1 MNEADTRAELIDKQL
16 EAAGWI
22 TSAETGVRVRRE
34 FNINDGEIRAS
45 GIRTGRLIA
54 DYILEYQN
62 IKLAVVEAKSNELDV
77 SEGVAQAKLYAQK
90 LRLHSSYAANGK
102 EIYEIDFKGN
112 SEGKISVFPSPQEL
126 WDRTF
131 GKPNKWQERFNAVP
145 FEDNNGTKQPRYY
158 QELAVNRA
166 VEAIANDEDKVLLNL
181 ATGTGKTFVSF
192 QIAWKLFKSRWTKQ
206 KDGKRQPRILFL
218 ADRNILA
225 NQAYLD
231 FGAFDANAL
240 VRINPGDIAKRGE
253 VPKNGSVFFT
263 IFQTFMSGEKD
274 DYYFGKYEPDFFD
287 LIIID
292 ECHRGGANDES
303 TWRGILDYFSHAV
316 HLGLTATPKRADNA
330 NTYDYFGEPVFTYS
344 LKEGIQDGF
353 LTPFKVKRIQ
363 TTIDEYV
370 YTSDD
375 EVIEGDV
382 DEGRV
387 YTETDFN
394 KRIVIEDRER
404 KRVQDMLA
412 NMNQNEKT
420 IVFCANQAHA
430 GMVRDL
436 INQEAESTSVDY
448 CVRVTA
454 NDGAIGDTYLKQ
466 FQDNDKSIPTI
477 LTTSQKLTTGVDA
490 RNVRNVVLL
499 RPVNSMIEFKQIIGR
514 GTRLFEGKHYFT
526 ILDFVNAYKLFRDP
540 GWDGDG
546 ICATCSEDPCVCE
559 SAVRV
564 CATCNEKPCV
574 CEKQKKICDECGQ
587 SPCICEHKKEKKIR
601 IKLSDGKVRELQS
614 MSSTYFYVDGK
625 PISAEEFLK
634 RLFDTLKLPDL
645 LGSEEELRRLWANPM
660 TRNELLNKLEGAGCH
675 VDDLRKL
682 QELIN
687 AQDSDLFDVLEYI
700 AYAKAPIT
708 RAARAE
714 TNKDNIYN
722 LLNDKQREFVS
733 YVLRNYVEVGV
744 DELDVSKL
752 STVLTAKYGSINAA
766 QQELG
771 SVQEIQSTFV
781 GFQAE
786 LYRDEVA

>member
-16 EAAGWI
+16 EASGWI

-54 DYILEYQN
+54 DYILEYKN
-62 IKLAVVEAKSNELDV
+62 IKLAVVEAKSNEIDV
-77 SEGVAQAKLYAQK
+77 SEGVMQAKLYAHK
-90 LRLHSSYAANGK
+90 LRLHSGYAANGK

-112 SEGKISVFPSPQEL
+112 SEGKVAAFPSPQEL
-126 WDRTF
+126 WERIHGET
-131 GKPNKWQERFNAVP
+131 NEWQERFNAVP
-145 FEDNNGTKQPRYY
+145 FEDNGGTKQPRYY

-166 VEAIANDEDKVLLNL
+166 VEAIANDKDRVLLTL
-181 ATGTGKTFVSF
+181 ATGTGKTFISF

-240 VRINPGDIAKRGE
+240 VRINPSDIAKRGE

-263 IFQTFMSGEKD
+263 IFQTFMSGED
-274 DYYFGKYEPDFFD
+274 GEQHFGKYEPDFFD
-287 LIIID
+287 LVIID

-303 TWRGILDYFSHAV
+303 TWRGILDYFSSAV
-316 HLGLTATPKRADNA
+316 HLGLTATPKRTDNA
-330 NTYDYFGEPVFTYS
+330 DTYDYFGEPVFTYS
-344 LKEGIQDGF
+344 LKEGVQDGF

-370 YTSDD
+370 YTADD
-375 EVIEGDV
+375 EVIEGEV
-382 DEGRV
+382 DEGHV
-387 YTETDFN
+387 YKESDFN
-394 KRIVIEDRER
+394 KRIVIEERER
-404 KRVQDMLA
+404 KRIQDMLA

-430 GMVRDL
+430 AMVRDL
-436 INQEAESTSVDY
+436 INQEADSTSVDY

-490 RNVRNVVLL
+490 RNVRNIVLL
-499 RPVNSMIEFKQIIGR
+499 REVNSMIEFKQIIGR

-526 ILDFVNAYKLFRDP
+526 ILDFVNAYHLFNDAE
-540 GWDGDG
+540 WDGEPVEPESP
-546 ICATCSEDPCVCE
+546 TEPKSPKDPKE
-559 SAVRV
+559 PREPKDP
-564 CATCNEKPCV
+564 ND
-574 CEKQKKICDECGQ
+574 DE
-587 SPCICEHKKEKKIR
+587 PKTPKLR

-614 MSSTYFYVDGK
+614 MSSTFFYVDGK

-634 RLFDTLKLPDL
+634 RLFDTLKLPEL
-645 LGSEEELRRLWANPM
+645 LGSEEQLRKLWANPM
-660 TRNELLNKLEGAGCH
+660 TRRELLKKLEGAGCH

-682 QELIN
+682 QELIS
-687 AQDSDLFDVLEYI
+687 AEDSDLFDVLEYI
-700 AYAKAPIT
+700 AYAKPPTT
-708 RAARAE
+708 RAARVE
-714 TNKDNIYN
+714 TNRDNIYN
-722 LLNDKQREFVS
+722 LLNDKQREFVG
-733 YVLRNYVEVGV
+733 YILRNYIKEGV
-744 DELDVSKL
+744 DELDMNKL
-752 STVLTAKYGSINAA
+752 GMILNAKYGGLHNA
-766 QQELG
+766 QSELG
-771 SVQEIQSTFV
+771 DVNTIKEIFIDSQILLYQES
-781 GFQAE
+781 A
-786 LYRDEVA
+786 

>member
-16 EAAGWI
+16 EAAGWV

-34 FNINDGEIRAS
+34 FNINEGEIKAS

-54 DYILEYQN
+54 DYILEYNN
-62 IKLAVVEAKSNELDV
+62 IKLAVVEAKSDELEV

-112 SEGKISVFPSPQEL
+112 SEGKIAAFPTPKEL
-126 WDRTF
+126 WERTF
-131 GKPNKWQERFNAVP
+131 AEANEWQERFNAVP

-166 VEAIANDEDKVLLNL
+166 TGAIADNNQRVLLTL
-181 ATGTGKTFVSF
+181 ATGTGKTFIAF
-192 QIAWKLFKSRWTKQ
+192 QIAWKLFKSRWTQQ
-206 KDGKRQPRILFL
+206 KDGKRQPRVLFL

-231 FGAFDANAL
+231 FGAFDEAAL

-263 IFQTFMSGEKD
+263 IFQTFMSGEEGKQ
-274 DYYFGKYEPDFFD
+274 YFGEYEPDFFD

-303 TWRGILDYFSHAV
+303 SWRGILDYFSSAV
-316 HLGLTATPKRADNA
+316 HLGLTATPKRTDNA
-330 NTYDYFGEPVFTYS
+330 DTYDYFGEPVFTYS

-370 YTSDD
+370 YTPDD
-375 EVIEGDV
+375 EIIEGEV
-382 DEGRV
+382 DEGHV
-387 YTETDFN
+387 YTESDFN
-394 KRIVIEDRER
+394 KRIVIEERER

-412 NMNQNEKT
+412 NINQNEKT
-420 IVFCANQAHA
+420 IVFCATQPHA

-436 INQEAESTSVDY
+436 INQETGNTSVDY

-454 NDGAIGDTYLKQ
+454 DDGAIGDTYLKQ

-490 RNVRNVVLL
+490 RNVRNIVLL
-499 RPVNSMIEFKQIIGR
+499 RPINSMIEFKQIIGR
-514 GTRLFEGKHYFT
+514 GTRLFEGKYFFT
-526 ILDFVNAYKLFRDP
+526 IVDFVNAYHLFNDEEWDGEPIEPEIKEPWTPGDPKEPSEPGDP
-540 GWDGDG
+540 GD
-546 ICATCSEDPCVCE
+546 EDK
-559 SAVRV
+559 A
-564 CATCNEKPCV
+564 KP
-574 CEKQKKICDECGQ
+574 
-587 SPCICEHKKEKKIR
+587 KIR

-634 RLFDTLKLPDL
+634 RLFDTLKLPEL
-645 LGSEEELRRLWANPM
+645 LGSEEELRGLWSNPR
-660 TRNELLNKLEGAGCH
+660 TRKELLKKLEDAGCH
-675 VDDLRKL
+675 KEDLKKL

-687 AQDSDLFDVLEYI
+687 AENSDLFDVLEYI
-700 AYAKAPIT
+700 AYAKTPVS
-708 RAARAE
+708 RAARVQ
-714 TNKDNIYN
+714 TNEDNIYN
-722 LLNDKQREFVS
+722 LLNKKQRDFVAF
-733 YVLRNYVEVGV
+733 VLRNYIEQGV
-744 DELDVSKL
+744 DELDIGRL
-752 STVLTAKYGSINAA
+752 STVLTSKYGSVHAA

-771 SVQEIQSTFV
+771 TVEEIQSTFV
-781 GFQAE
+781 DFQQH
-786 LYRDEVA
+786 LYQATG

>member
-62 IKLAVVEAKSNELDV
+62 IKLAVVEAKSDELDV

-112 SEGKISVFPSPQEL
+112 SEGKVSAFPSPQKL

-131 GKPNKWQERFNAVP
+131 AKPNEWQERFNAVP

-274 DYYFGKYEPDFFD
+274 NYYFGKYEPDFFD

-436 INQEAESTSVDY
+436 INQEADSTSVDY

-526 ILDFVNAYKLFRDP
+526 ILDFVNAYHLFNDP
-540 GWDGDG
+540 EWDGEPVEPIDG
-546 ICATCSEDPCVCE
+546 GRGEGSEE
-559 SAVRV
+559 RQ
-564 CATCNEKPCV
+564 ER
-574 CEKQKKICDECGQ
+574 KKRD
-587 SPCICEHKKEKKIR
+587 KEDIDTPKEPKLR

-634 RLFDTLKLPDL
+634 RLFDTLKLPEL

-660 TRNELLNKLEGAGCH
+660 TRNELLKKLEGAGCH

-781 GFQAE
+781 DFQAE

>member
-16 EAAGWI
+16 EASGWI

-54 DYILEYQN
+54 DYILEYNN

-90 LRLHSSYAANGK
+90 LRLHASYAANGK

-112 SEGKISVFPSPQEL
+112 TEGKVSAFPSPQEL
-126 WDRTF
+126 WERIH
-131 GKPNKWQERFNAVP
+131 GEPNEWQQRLNAVA

-166 VEAIANDEDKVLLNL
+166 VEAIANDKDRVLLTL
-181 ATGTGKTFVSF
+181 ATGTGKTFISF

-240 VRINPGDIAKRGE
+240 VRINPSDIVKRGE

-263 IFQTFMSGEKD
+263 IFQTFMSGKD
-274 DYYFGKYEPDFFD
+274 GEQHFGKYEPDFFD
-287 LIIID
+287 LVIID

-303 TWRGILDYFSHAV
+303 TWRGILDYFSSAV
-316 HLGLTATPKRADNA
+316 HLGLTATPKRTGNAD
-330 NTYDYFGEPVFTYS
+330 TYDYFGEPVFTYS

-375 EVIEGDV
+375 EIIEGEV
-382 DEGRV
+382 REGHV
-387 YTETDFN
+387 YEEKDFN
-394 KRIVIEDRER
+394 KNIVIEERER

-420 IVFCANQAHA
+420 IVFCASQEHA
-430 GMVRDL
+430 GLVRNL
-436 INQEAESTSVDY
+436 INQEADSTSVDY

-454 NDGAIGDTYLKQ
+454 NDGSIGDTYLKQ

-490 RNVRNVVLL
+490 RNVRNIVLL

-526 ILDFVNAYKLFRDP
+526 ILDFVNAYHLFNDAE
-540 GWDGDG
+540 WDGEP
-546 ICATCSEDPCVCE
+546 IEPEAPIEPKTPRSPSEPREPKNPGDD
-559 SAVRV
+559 
-564 CATCNEKPCV
+564 
-574 CEKQKKICDECGQ
+574 DE
-587 SPCICEHKKEKKIR
+587 PKTPKLR

-634 RLFDTLKLPDL
+634 RLFDTLNLPEL
-645 LGSEEELRRLWANPM
+645 LGSEEELRKLWANPM
-660 TRNELLNKLEGAGCH
+660 TRRELLKKLEGAGCH

-682 QELIN
+682 QELIS

-700 AYAKAPIT
+700 AYAKPPTT
-708 RAARAE
+708 RAARVE

-722 LLNDKQREFVS
+722 LLNDKQREFVG
-733 YVLRNYVEVGV
+733 YVLRNYVDVGV
-744 DELDVSKL
+744 DELDVGKL
-752 STVLTAKYGSINAA
+752 STVLTAKYGSIHAA
-766 QQELG
+766 QEQLG
-771 SVQEIQSTFV
+771 SVTDIQKTFV
-781 GFQAE
+781 DFQAE
-786 LYRDEVA
+786 LYADVAS

>member
-16 EAAGWI
+16 EASGWI

-62 IKLAVVEAKSNELDV
+62 IKLAVVEAKSDELDV

-90 LRLHSSYAANGK
+90 LRLHASYAANGK

-112 SEGKISVFPSPQEL
+112 SEGKVAVFPSPQEL

-131 GKPNKWQERFNAVP
+131 GKPNEWQERFNAVP

-240 VRINPGDIAKRGE
+240 VRINPGDIAQRGE

-274 DYYFGKYEPDFFD
+274 NYYFGKYEPDFFD

-303 TWRGILDYFSHAV
+303 TWRDILDYFSHAV
-316 HLGLTATPKRADNA
+316 HLGLTATPKRTDNA

-436 INQEAESTSVDY
+436 INQEADSTSFDY

-526 ILDFVNAYKLFRDP
+526 ILDFVNAYHLFNDP
-540 GWDGDG
+540 EWDGEPVEPIDG
-546 ICATCSEDPCVCE
+546 GRGEGSEE
-559 SAVRV
+559 RQ
-564 CATCNEKPCV
+564 ER
-574 CEKQKKICDECGQ
+574 KKRD
-587 SPCICEHKKEKKIR
+587 KEDIDTPKEPKLR

-634 RLFDTLKLPDL
+634 RLFDTLKLPEL

-660 TRNELLNKLEGAGCH
+660 TRNELLKKLEGAGCH

-700 AYAKAPIT
+700 AYAKPPIT

-714 TNKDNIYN
+714 TNKENIYN

-744 DELDVSKL
+744 DELNVSKL

-781 GFQAE
+781 DFQAE

>member
-16 EAAGWI
+16 EASGWI

-62 IKLAVVEAKSNELDV
+62 IKLAVVEAKSDELDV

-90 LRLHSSYAANGK
+90 LRLQSSYAANGK

-112 SEGKISVFPSPQEL
+112 SEGKVKSFPSPQEL
-126 WDRTF
+126 WERIH
-131 GKPNKWQERFNAVP
+131 GKPNVWQEAFNAVP

-166 VEAIANDEDKVLLNL
+166 VEAIANDKDRVLLTL
-181 ATGTGKTFVSF
+181 ATGTGKTFISF

-240 VRINPGDIAKRGE
+240 VRINPNDIAKRGE

-263 IFQTFMSGEKD
+263 IFQTFMSGEEGEQH
-274 DYYFGKYEPDFFD
+274 FGKYEPDFFD
-287 LIIID
+287 LVIID

-303 TWRGILDYFSHAV
+303 TWRGILDYFSSAV
-316 HLGLTATPKRADNA
+316 HLGLTATPKRTDNA
-330 NTYDYFGEPVFTYS
+330 DTYDYFGEPVFTYS
-344 LKEGIQDGF
+344 LKEGVQDGF

-375 EVIEGDV
+375 EVIEGEV
-382 DEGRV
+382 EEGHV
-387 YTETDFN
+387 YEEKDFN
-394 KRIVIEDRER
+394 KTIVIEERER

-420 IVFCANQAHA
+420 IVFCANQEHA
-430 GMVRDL
+430 GTVRNL
-436 INQEAESTSVDY
+436 INQEADSTSTDY

-490 RNVRNVVLL
+490 RNVRNIVLL
-499 RPVNSMIEFKQIIGR
+499 REVNSMIEFKQIIGR

-526 ILDFVNAYKLFRDP
+526 ILDFVDAYHLFNDAEWDGEPIEPESPIEPKSPRDP
-540 GWDGDG
+540 KEPG
-546 ICATCSEDPCVCE
+546 EPKDP
-559 SAVRV
+559 
-564 CATCNEKPCV
+564 ND
-574 CEKQKKICDECGQ
+574 DE
-587 SPCICEHKKEKKIR
+587 PKTPKLR

-634 RLFDTLKLPDL
+634 RLFDTLKLPEL
-645 LGSEEELRRLWANPM
+645 LGSEEELRKLWSNPM
-660 TRNELLNKLEGAGCH
+660 TRRELLKKLEGAGCH

-687 AQDSDLFDVLEYI
+687 AQESDLFDVLEYI
-700 AYAKAPIT
+700 AYAKPPTT
-708 RAARAE
+708 RAARVE

-733 YVLRNYVEVGV
+733 YVLRNYVDVGV
-744 DELDVSKL
+744 DELDVNKL
-752 STVLTAKYGSINAA
+752 STVLTAKYGSMHAA
-766 QQELG
+766 QEQLG
-771 SVQEIQSTFV
+771 SVQDIQSTFV
-781 GFQAE
+781 DFQQHLYAAE
-786 LYRDEVA
+786 GN

>member
-16 EAAGWI
+16 EASGWI

-54 DYILEYQN
+54 DYILEYKN

-112 SEGKISVFPSPQEL
+112 SEGKVTKFPSPQEL
-126 WDRTF
+126 WERIH
-131 GKPNKWQERFNAVP
+131 GEPNEWQERFNAVP
-145 FEDNNGTKQPRYY
+145 FEDNGGTKQPRYY

-166 VEAIANDEDKVLLNL
+166 VEAIANGKERVLLTL
-181 ATGTGKTFVSF
+181 ATGTGKTFISF

-206 KDGKRQPRILFL
+206 GDFARQPRILFL

-240 VRINPGDIAKRGE
+240 VRINPSDIAKRGE

-263 IFQTFMSGEKD
+263 IFQTFMSGED
-274 DYYFGKYEPDFFD
+274 GEQHFGKYEPDFFD
-287 LIIID
+287 LVIID

-303 TWRGILDYFSHAV
+303 TWRGILDYFSSAV
-316 HLGLTATPKRADNA
+316 HLGLTATPKRTDNA
-330 NTYDYFGEPVFTYS
+330 DTYDYFGEPVFIYS

-375 EVIEGDV
+375 EIIEGEV
-382 DEGRV
+382 REGHV
-387 YTETDFN
+387 YEEKDFN
-394 KRIVIEDRER
+394 RNIVIEERER

-420 IVFCANQAHA
+420 IVFCASQEHA

-490 RNVRNVVLL
+490 RNVRNIVLL

-526 ILDFVNAYKLFRDP
+526 IVDFVNAYHLFSDAE
-540 GWDGDG
+540 WDGEPIEPTDTTTGEGKPRTVDG
-546 ICATCSEDPCVCE
+546 DNGERGDDAD
-559 SAVRV
+559 
-564 CATCNEKPCV
+564 
-574 CEKQKKICDECGQ
+574 DE
-587 SPCICEHKKEKKIR
+587 PKAPKLR
-601 IKLSDGKVRELQS
+601 IKLSDGKIREIQS

-625 PISAEEFLK
+625 PISAEEFIK
-634 RLFDTLKLPDL
+634 RLFNTLKLPEL
-645 LGSEEELRRLWANPM
+645 LGSEKELRKLWAHPM
-660 TRNELLNKLEGAGCH
+660 TRRELLKKLEGAGCH
-675 VDDLRKL
+675 TDDLRKL
-682 QELIN
+682 QELID

-700 AYAKAPIT
+700 AYANPPTT
-708 RAARAE
+708 RAARVE

-722 LLNDKQREFVS
+722 LLNDKQREFVG
-733 YVLRNYVEVGV
+733 YVLRNYIDVGV

-752 STVLTAKYGSINAA
+752 STVLTAKYGSIHSA
-766 QQELG
+766 QEQLG
-771 SVQEIQSTFV
+771 SVTDIQKTFV
-781 GFQAE
+781 DFQGE
-786 LYRDEVA
+786 LYAEFAS